1 MKIPGPRLQG
11 PKRQHYLPRMYL
23 KGFASEG
30 GVAVFD
36 RHTGE
41 LRRQT
46 VENTA
51 VETHIYTFEDAQGR
65 RRYEI
70 EEMLSRVE
78 SGLSGAVPRLEEA
91 KGYTA
96 EDIDY
101 LLSFIAFAELRTP
114 GALEDAKRVQAGF
127 ADTIGHVVTE
137 SVERTMGTLAA
148 MYRDKGEHRSR
159 EELKN
164 TAERLVQFVRG
175 GQYRIEVADPTA
187 LAQSL
192 RLWKTVA
199 DSLRRKDLRIIKPTD
214 PQSRFITCDSP
225 VVLDSLSDEDTIGF
239 GSDDAI
245 VLFPLTSRCLI
256 ALTGNKARVGTGSA
270 RPEQVERV
278 NEMLARSADRY
289 VIGGDEALLKG
300 LAERLRLGKTK
311 RSAKYVT
318 GRLMTEDGAI
328 GVVKRVLPHREP
340 PVRLD
345 PTDPE

>member
-1 MKIPGPRLQG
+1 M
-11 PKRQHYLPRMYL
+11 
-23 KGFASEG
+23 
-30 GVAVFD
+30 
-36 RHTGE
+36 
-41 LRRQT
+41 
-46 VENTA
+46 
-51 VETHIYTFEDAQGR
+51 
-65 RRYEI
+65 
-70 EEMLSRVE
+70 
-78 SGLSGAVPRLEEA
+78 
-91 KGYTA
+91 
-96 EDIDY
+96 
-101 LLSFIAFAELRTP
+101 LSFIAFAELRTP